1 MKKNRKKKIKLKK
14 SETKI
19 TERIRQELKELEI
32 ERVNEIKEIEEIE
45 MKLGK
50 IEIKII
56 KERIKKRII
65 KTKTKNI
72 RNRNRYKKI
81 NTN

>member
-1 MKKNRKKKIKLKK
+1 
-14 SETKI
+14 
-19 TERIRQELKELEI
+19 
-32 ERVNEIKEIEEIE
+32 

-81 NTN
+81 NTNQNIASKKLKEIEKKK

>member
-1 MKKNRKKKIKLKK
+1 
-14 SETKI
+14 
-19 TERIRQELKELEI
+19 
-32 ERVNEIKEIEEIE
+32 

-65 KTKTKNI
+65 KTKNKNI
-72 RNRNRYKKI
+72 RNR
-81 NTN
+81 

>member
-1 MKKNRKKKIKLKK
+1 
-14 SETKI
+14 
-19 TERIRQELKELEI
+19 
-32 ERVNEIKEIEEIE
+32 

-65 KTKTKNI
+65 KTKNKNI
-72 RNRNRYKKI
+72 INIKRYNKI
-81 NTN
+81 NNK

>member
-1 MKKNRKKKIKLKK
+1 
-14 SETKI
+14 
-19 TERIRQELKELEI
+19 
-32 ERVNEIKEIEEIE
+32 

>member
-1 MKKNRKKKIKLKK
+1 
-14 SETKI
+14 
-19 TERIRQELKELEI
+19 
-32 ERVNEIKEIEEIE
+32 

-65 KTKTKNI
+65 KTKNKNI
-72 RNRNRYKKI
+72 RNRNR
-81 NTN
+81 

>member
-1 MKKNRKKKIKLKK
+1 
-14 SETKI
+14 
-19 TERIRQELKELEI
+19 
-32 ERVNEIKEIEEIE
+32 

-65 KTKTKNI
+65 KTKNI